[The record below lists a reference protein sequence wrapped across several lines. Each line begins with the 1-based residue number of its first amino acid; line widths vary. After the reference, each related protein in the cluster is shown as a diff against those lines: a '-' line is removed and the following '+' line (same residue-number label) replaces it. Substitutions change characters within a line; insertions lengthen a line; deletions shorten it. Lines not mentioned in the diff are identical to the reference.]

1 MKASSTDVEK
11 AFFFFAKEKRKK
23 DDDDI
28 DKRLRNLKTDL
39 QYISKGQRSKREV
52 GEIRERDSFVCSGQ
66 SYNSYNAAQ
75 KFSTFHVDSLFV
87 KKDFVQLLKTTTK
100 NEKGPGQDSNFI
112 TMLNWKLHTM
122 HKRNKKYVLFT
133 LFPQSKGKKSCWNG
147 TRWQNKLCWKS
158 SHFVGS
164 HPRRSENENT
174 IVCFCCH
181 TILMLIQSK
190 NKTKKKRWR
199 KRGWHINHSCHRKA
213 KI

>member
-52 GEIRERDSFVCSGQ
+52 GEIREKDSFVCSGQ

-87 KKDFVQLLKTTTK
+87 KKDFVQLLKPPPPK
-100 NEKGPGQDSNFI
+100 
-112 TMLNWKLHTM
+112 M
-122 HKRNKKYVLFT
+122 
-133 LFPQSKGKKSCWNG
+133 
-147 TRWQNKLCWKS
+147 
-158 SHFVGS
+158 
-164 HPRRSENENT
+164 
-174 IVCFCCH
+174 
-181 TILMLIQSK
+181 
-190 NKTKKKRWR
+190 
-199 KRGWHINHSCHRKA
+199 KRGQA
-213 KI
+213 KTATLLLC

>member
-1 MKASSTDVEK
+1 MTKFVKLTKFIKFVK
-11 AFFFFAKEKRKK
+11 FKKFKKIKKFKKGLKNKCYIRKEKRKK

-112 TMLNWKLHTM
+112 TMLN
-122 HKRNKKYVLFT
+122 
-133 LFPQSKGKKSCWNG
+133 
-147 TRWQNKLCWKS
+147 
-158 SHFVGS
+158 
-164 HPRRSENENT
+164 
-174 IVCFCCH
+174 
-181 TILMLIQSK
+181 
-190 NKTKKKRWR
+190 
-199 KRGWHINHSCHRKA
+199 
-213 KI
+213 